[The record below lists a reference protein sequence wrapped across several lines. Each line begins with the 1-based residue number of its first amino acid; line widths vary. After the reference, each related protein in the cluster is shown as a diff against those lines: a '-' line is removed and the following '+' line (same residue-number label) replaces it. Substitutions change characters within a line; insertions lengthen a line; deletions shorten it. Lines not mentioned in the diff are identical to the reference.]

1 MTEYKCLRMRLQV
14 QIIIILVL
22 ILFLNFQDQFELFQL
37 EIHELPLWE
46 EKFYYVAYFCFF

>member
-1 MTEYKCLRMRLQV
+1 MRLQV

-46 EKFYYVAYFCFF
+46 VKFHYVAYYYFF